1 MERPKDQAGWIS
13 SRFERN
19 HFDPC
24 RSNSPAMEFFGWYPL
39 AGFRFCIDLPFPFW
53 RADGEEP
60 MSLAVEFDILLG
72 HRDVLRGH
80 HPMVMEMATAMM
92 SRATMAT
99 AGPHGSTTKHGET
112 KNDDTERSKDIL
124 FPSNYVKERQLR
136 SPGLLHD
143 SNHHRT
149 VPLHRAPALPS
160 HSPALSASPGHLMIC
175 KWKRGRSQHF
185 MAMIFI
191 FSPLWLLEENFVA
204 CNTSWL
210 CDICVELKLLLLR
223 VFQELPNLIT
233 SSHQIDLNVARW
245 SLCKFQQPVSAS
257 LHCLMDL
264 SELRIISMGIS
275 SP

>member
-1 MERPKDQAGWIS
+1 MERPKDQEGWIS
-13 SRFERN
+13 SRCERN

-99 AGPHGSTTKHGET
+99 AGPHGSTTKHEET
-112 KNDDTERSKDIL
+112 KNDDTERSKYIL
-124 FPSNYVKERQLR
+124 FPSNPASGKEA
-136 SPGLLHD
+136 
-143 SNHHRT
+143 
-149 VPLHRAPALPS
+149 APSTL
-160 HSPALSASPGHLMIC
+160 
-175 KWKRGRSQHF
+175 WQW
-185 MAMIFI
+185 
-191 FSPLWLLEENFVA
+191 FSFFSSMVA

-257 LHCLMDL
+257 LHCLMGL